1 VPLVLSCVPGISN
14 VARCDDGSYRATI
27 TAPLGPARVD
37 FTGTVWCEAE
47 PTTRTVT
54 VLAKGRDRSGT
65 TQVATA
71 VRLVAEPDGARG
83 GTSID
88 IRGEIEFAGRLAAA
102 ARIGG
107 QGVADSLVRGL
118 AERLALRLRGEVG

>member
-1 VPLVLSCVPGISN
+1 VPGISD

-27 TAPLGPARVD
+27 TAPLGPVRVH

-65 TQVATA
+65 TQVATE
-71 VRLVAEPDGARG
+71 VRLIAEPDRTHG
-83 GTSID
+83 GTSIQ
-88 IRGEIEFAGRLAAA
+88 IRGEIEFAGPLAAA

-107 QGVADSLVRGL
+107 QGVANSLVRGL
-118 AERLALRLRGEVG
+118 AERLALRPRSEVG